1 MKTSFQRAL
10 QQVLH
15 HEGGWSDHPK
25 DPGGATMK
33 GVTLKT
39 YSAWLGREAT
49 KDELRNIPDEHLE
62 ALYRRDYW
70 NAVRGDDLPGG
81 LDLMV
86 FDFAVNAGRKRAI
99 LTLQRAVDM
108 PVAQQDGAIGPGT
121 LAAVKEKCDRLGV
134 TAVATNYATLRE
146 LFYRELPTFATFG
159 KGWLR
164 RNDAVLA
171 MARTWPAND
180 DGGSDTGKAYA

>member
-1 MKTSFQRAL
+1 MRDSFQRAL

-15 HEGGWSDHPK
+15 HEGGWSDHPR

-39 YSAWLGREAT
+39 YSAFLGRQAT

-62 ALYRRDYW
+62 RLYRTGYW
-70 NAVRGDDLPGG
+70 DAVRGDDLPAGI
-81 LDLMV
+81 DMMV

-99 LTLQRAVDM
+99 ITLQRAVNM
-108 PVAQQDGAIGPGT
+108 PAAQQDGIIGPGT
-121 LAAVKEKCDRLGV
+121 LAAVRDLCNRTGAV
-134 TAVATNYATLRE
+134 SVATSYATLRE
-146 LFYRELPTFATFG
+146 LFYRELKTFDAFG

-164 RNDAVLA
+164 RNEAVLA
-171 MARTWPAND
+171 MAKSWT
-180 DGGSDTGKAYA
+180 DGEDMGKAFA